1 VLELC
6 QGELRDDMTMLA
18 LKVGQ
23 PPG

>member
-6 QGELRDDMTMLA
+6 QGELRDDLTMLA